1 MTKTPVSTLI
11 LAAGLGTRMKSTRAK
26 VLHTVLFEPM
36 IHHVVQTVNAAGF
49 DNVFVIVG
57 HQKEEVMAVLDDFQ
71 ASFVVQE
78 EQLGT
83 GHAVL
88 CAESQLQAIGGTVM
102 ILNGDVPLIS
112 RDSIE
117 QMLAKHQERDPA
129 LTVMTTLLEDPANYG
144 RILRN
149 EQGQLLAIVEEK
161 DASVDQKKIKEIN
174 AGIYCAAVPFLFE
187 ALRMVGTDNSQ
198 GEVYLTDIVEI
209 AIDMGREVDIF
220 SGTTAEEV
228 LGVNSKSELAAANKY
243 LQARQ
248 NNKLMAE
255 GVTLSDP
262 ETIFVQQGVH
272 IGSDTSINPNV
283 QITGQTVIGS
293 NCTIGPDVILHDCQI
308 GDNAVIS
315 PFSNLSGC
323 RIGESETVKPH
334 TTISK
339 D

>member
-1 MTKTPVSTLI
+1 MPKIPVNALI
-11 LAAGLGTRMKSTRAK
+11 LAAGPGTRMKSSRAK
-26 VLHTVLFEPM
+26 VLHEVLFEPM
-36 IHHVVQTVNAAGF
+36 IHHVVQTVNGAGF

-71 ASFVVQE
+71 ISFVVQE

-102 ILNGDVPLIS
+102 ILSGDVPLIS
-112 RDSIE
+112 RTSVE
-117 QMLAKHQERDPA
+117 QMLAAHQDRGPA
-129 LTVMTTLLEDPANYG
+129 LTIMTTLLEDPANYG
-144 RILRN
+144 RILRS
-149 EQGQLLAIVEEK
+149 EGGQLLAIVEEK
-161 DASVDQKKIKEIN
+161 DTTVDQKKIKEIN
-174 AGIYCAAVPFLFE
+174 AGIYCADVSFLFE
-187 ALRMVGTDNSQ
+187 ALRKVGTDNSQ

-209 AIDMGREVDIF
+209 AIAMDRHVDIF

-243 LQARQ
+243 LQART

-255 GVTLSDP
+255 GVTLNDP
-262 ETIFVQQGVH
+262 ETIFIQQGVCV
-272 IGSDTSINPNV
+272 GSDTSINPNV
-283 QITGQTVIGS
+283 QITGQTAIGS

-308 GDNAVIS
+308 GDHAVIS

-323 RIGESETVKPH
+323 RIDNGKTVKPH
-334 TTISK
+334 TTIT
-339 D
+339 